1 MLNNSFGKTIGSRA
15 ADDRQSGA
23 RNIGTLS
30 GSKKFRGAV
39 GVGDKADFYSFT
51 LSGRSSFNLSLNKLK
66 NNVDVFLQ
74 QGKQVIARST
84 KGGKKPEA
92 ISTTLESGTYY
103 VRVNQKSGNSKYKLT
118 PNTIPAS
125 GSGTN
130 PDPNKPSLPA
140 RNRLVSSGRR
150 GGERGSNLSSIDLN
164 TGVLTL
170 LPTSGSGTSLPWDD
184 IAVFGNEGY
193 FLSLGS
199 LGSKFDLTTGVA
211 SIAPNNITDIDLY
224 GLEFTPSGELY
235 ATSALRSLRPGADYV
250 GGFYKVDI
258 ANQKVNLVAEIP
270 GFNGVGDLVFNP
282 ASGRFF
288 SASRNPQDGFYQ
300 LYSIGL
306 AGDAT
311 LIGNIGYDLLGAMLF
326 DNGTLYGFT
335 RNEQIVINT
344 TTGAGTLDK
353 MVTLPNES
361 FVPYIT
367 GGS

>member
-1 MLNNSFGKTIGSRA
+1 
-15 ADDRQSGA
+15 
-23 RNIGTLS
+23 
-30 GSKKFRGAV
+30 
-39 GVGDKADFYSFT
+39 VGDKTDFYSFT
-51 LSGRSSFNLSLNKLK
+51 LTGRSSFNLSLNKLK

-92 ISTTLESGTYY
+92 ISTTLEAGTYY

-118 PNTIPAS
+118 LNATPAS
-125 GSGTN
+125 NPGTN
-130 PDPNKPSLPA
+130 PDPNKPNLPG
-140 RNRLVSSGRR
+140 RNRLVSSGGK
-150 GGERGSNLSSIDLN
+150 GGQRSTLSSIDLN

-199 LGSKFDLTTGVA
+199 VGSKFDLTTGVA
-211 SIAPNNITDIDLY
+211 PLAPNNITDIDLY
-224 GLEFTPSGELY
+224 GLEFTPLGELY

-288 SASRNPQDGFYQ
+288 AASRNPQDGFYQ

-306 AGDAT
+306 AGDAA
-311 LIGNIGYDLLGAMLF
+311 LIGNIGYDLVSAMLF

-335 RNEQIVINT
+335 RDEQIVINT
-344 TTGAGTLDK
+344 TTGAGTFDK
-353 MVTLPNES
+353 KVTLPDGS
-361 FVPYIT
+361 LVPNIT

>member
-1 MLNNSFGKTIGSRA
+1 MLNNSLGNAIASRA
-15 ADDRQSGA
+15 ADDRQGGA
-23 RNIGTLS
+23 RALGQLN
-30 GSKKFRGAV
+30 GSRVFRGAV
-39 GVGDKADFYSFT
+39 GAGDKADFYSFT

-74 QGKQVIARST
+74 QGKQVVARST
-84 KGGKKPEA
+84 KGGKKPET
-92 ISTTLESGTYY
+92 ISTTLEAGTYY

-118 PNTIPAS
+118 LNATPASNPGGTIP
-125 GSGTN
+125 
-130 PDPNKPSLPA
+130 DPPNLPA

-150 GGERGSNLSSIDLN
+150 GGEKGSSLGFIDLN
-164 TGVLTL
+164 TGILTL

-199 LGSKFDLTTGVA
+199 VGSKFDLTTGVA
-211 SIAPNNITDIDLY
+211 PLTPNNITDIDLY

-235 ATSALRSLRPGADYV
+235 ATSALRSLRPGQDYV
-250 GGFYKVDI
+250 GGLYKIDI
-258 ANQKVNLVAEIP
+258 TNQKANLVAEIP

-288 SASRNPQDGFYQ
+288 AASRNPQDGFYQ

-306 AGDAT
+306 SGDAA
-311 LIGNIGYDLLGAMLF
+311 LIGNIGYDLLGAMVF

-344 TTGAGTLDK
+344 TTGAGTFDK